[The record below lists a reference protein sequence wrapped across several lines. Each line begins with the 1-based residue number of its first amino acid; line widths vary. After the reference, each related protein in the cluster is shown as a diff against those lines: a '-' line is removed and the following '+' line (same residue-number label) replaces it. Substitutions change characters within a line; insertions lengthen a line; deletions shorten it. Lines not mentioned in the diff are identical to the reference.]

1 MSWYCLTSGDE
12 RSAIKIEG
20 YARND
25 DAREALS
32 KLRGA
37 SLFLC
42 AAPPPSEPSEPSEP
56 VEPAYL
62 FRLQSMGRHAWMAN
76 HEFFLF

>member
-1 MSWYCLTSGDE
+1 MMSWCRLTSDDE

-37 SLFLC
+37 SDFYAPHHHFAFLIQ
-42 AAPPPSEPSEPSEP
+42 ANLSNVIKGRYAP
-56 VEPAYL
+56 
-62 FRLQSMGRHAWMAN
+62 RAN
-76 HEFFLF
+76 LEITEIIINFP